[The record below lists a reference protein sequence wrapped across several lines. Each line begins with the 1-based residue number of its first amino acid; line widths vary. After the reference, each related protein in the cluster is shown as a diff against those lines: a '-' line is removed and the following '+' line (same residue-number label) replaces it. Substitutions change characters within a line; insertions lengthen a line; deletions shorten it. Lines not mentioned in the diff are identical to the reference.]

1 MKINFAAPSL
11 SRYFLLLAL
20 LIFTSFTLH
29 AELGTPD
36 RDDIEYP
43 DDEEPSESEIA
54 LGKILF
60 FDTRLSSNQ
69 KQSCASCHNP
79 DLGFSDGLA
88 GSLGTMGSVVPRN
101 TPHIYNLAWSSA
113 FFWDGRSSTLEDQAL
128 GPIAA
133 AGEMNLPLDQVVP
146 RLQEVTYYKNEF
158 KKVYGEQ
165 GLTLTNVARAIAS
178 FERSIISD
186 NSAYDQYIAG
196 NTSAMSPSAIRG
208 LALFEGKGNCSDCHD
223 GANFTDDSFHNIGV
237 STVKVDMGRAAI
249 DPTSGLKGA
258 FKTPGLRNVVMTAP
272 YMHDGSEGTLEAV
285 VRYYNQGGNHKEHL
299 SKLIKPLG
307 LSEVEIADLVAF
319 MGALTDPVIIE
330 RPTIP
335 K

>member
-1 MKINFAAPSL
+1 MTT
-11 SRYFLLLAL
+11 SRISHYFLRNFLTLILLA
-20 LIFTSFTLH
+20 FTPLTLH

-36 RDDIEYP
+36 KDDIEYP
-43 DDEEPSESEIA
+43 DDEEPSAKEIS
-54 LGKILF
+54 LGKLLF
-60 FDTRLSSNQ
+60 FDTRLSSNY

-88 GSLGTMGSVVPRN
+88 VSIGTMGATVSRN
-101 TPHIYNLAWSSA
+101 TPHIYNLAWSST

-146 RLQEVTYYKNEF
+146 RLQQVKFYKDEF

-165 GLTLTNVARAIAS
+165 GITLNTVARAIAS

-186 NSAYDQYIAG
+186 NSPYDQYAAG
-196 NTSAMSPSAIRG
+196 NKSAMSPSAIRG
-208 LALFEGKGNCSDCHD
+208 LAVFEGKGNCANCHD
-223 GANFTDDSFHNIGV
+223 GANFTDDSFHNIGI
-237 STVKVDMGRAAI
+237 SPITTDMGRAEI
-249 DPTSGLKGA
+249 DKTSGLKGA

-272 YMHDGSEGTLEAV
+272 YMHDGSETSLEEV
-285 VRYYNQGGNHKEHL
+285 VRYYNQGGKHKEHL
-299 SKLIKPLG
+299 SALIKPLNLNEG
-307 LSEVEIADLVAF
+307 EIADLVAF

-330 RPTIP
+330 RPMIP
-335 K
+335 